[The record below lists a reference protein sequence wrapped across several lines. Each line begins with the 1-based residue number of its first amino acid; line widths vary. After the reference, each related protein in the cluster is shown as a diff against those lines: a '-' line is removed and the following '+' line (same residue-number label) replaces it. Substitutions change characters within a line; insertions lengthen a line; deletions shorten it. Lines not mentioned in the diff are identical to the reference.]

1 MILTGNVSF
10 DDTKVAFSYK
20 SDRQLKKAN
29 LIFSIVNIPW
39 LSRVAQRFAMAAVK
53 MRLPVTGLVRSTVY
67 EHFCGGETADQ
78 VERTIRAL
86 AGVNMNVILHYALE
100 GSQSEHG
107 YEQTVKGALHS
118 IAIASRNANVPF
130 CVLKVTG
137 VGSLELLEK
146 VQSGSPL
153 DDTEARAFE
162 RLRQRVARVC
172 EEANRAGISLL
183 IDAEE
188 TWIQEP
194 IDELAAEMMKK
205 YNRTRAV
212 IFNTFQLYRKD
223 MVGRLKEAYSKAR
236 SEGYMLGAKLV
247 RGAYVDKE
255 RERARSMGY
264 ASPIQDTKSATDADF
279 NAALSF
285 CIENREGITAMC
297 GSHNEYSNGYL
308 FSGMVNAGLSPSD
321 PHFWFAQLYGMSD
334 HISFNLVKA
343 GCNVAKYL
351 PYGPVRSVMPYLIRR
366 AQENTS
372 VADQSSRELLLV
384 RKELRRRKQQGDS
397 GN

>member
-1 MILTGNVSF
+1 MMLTGNVSF

-20 SDRQLKKAN
+20 SDRELKKAN
-29 LIFSIVNIPW
+29 LIFSVVNTPW
-39 LSRVAQRFAMAAVK
+39 LSRAAQRVAMAAMK
-53 MRLPVTGLVRSTVY
+53 MRLPVTGLVRKTVY
-67 EHFCGGETADQ
+67 QHFCGGEKADQ
-78 VERTIRAL
+78 VERTIKAL
-86 AGVNMNVILHYALE
+86 AAVGMNVILHYALE

-137 VGSLELLEK
+137 IGSMELLGK
-146 VQSGSPL
+146 VQAGSAL
-153 DDTEARAFE
+153 DNTETRAFE
-162 RLRQRVARVC
+162 KLQQRVDRIC

-194 IDELAAEMMKK
+194 IDRLAAEMMKK
-205 YNRTRAV
+205 YNRSRTV

-223 MVGRLKEAYSKAR
+223 MLGRLKEAYTKAR
-236 SEGYMLGAKLV
+236 SEGYLLGAKLV
-247 RGAYVDKE
+247 RGAYVDQE
-255 RERARSMGY
+255 RERARTMGY
-264 ASPIQDTKSATDADF
+264 ESPIQDTKSATDSDF
-279 NAALSF
+279 NAALKF
-285 CIENREGITAMC
+285 CVENREGLTTMC
-297 GSHNEYSNGYL
+297 GSHNEFSNGYL
-308 FSGMVNAGLSPSD
+308 FSEMINAGLNPAD

-334 HISFNLVKA
+334 NISFNLARA
-343 GCNVAKYL
+343 GCHVAKYL

-384 RKELRRRKQQGDS
+384 RKELRRRKQSRDS